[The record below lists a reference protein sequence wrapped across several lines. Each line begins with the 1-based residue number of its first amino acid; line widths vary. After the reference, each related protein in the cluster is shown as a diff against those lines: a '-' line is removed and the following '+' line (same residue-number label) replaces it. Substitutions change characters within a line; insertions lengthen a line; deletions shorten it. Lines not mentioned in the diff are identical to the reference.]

1 MTMESDQ
8 TGAAPATQADIE
20 RLEGQIAG
28 LTELIRD
35 RIPPDPDAA
44 LRPHFDM
51 LEFHIL
57 SIQRDFTRLQE
68 KVDLLD
74 NHVRYRRR

>member
-1 MTMESDQ
+1 MTTESDQ
-8 TGAAPATQADIE
+8 PDAAPATQADIE
-20 RLEGQIAG
+20 RLEGQIAE
-28 LTELIRD
+28 LAELIRN

-44 LRPHFDM
+44 LRSHFDM

-57 SIQRDFTRLQE
+57 NFQRDFTRLE
-68 KVDLLD
+68 GKVDLLD